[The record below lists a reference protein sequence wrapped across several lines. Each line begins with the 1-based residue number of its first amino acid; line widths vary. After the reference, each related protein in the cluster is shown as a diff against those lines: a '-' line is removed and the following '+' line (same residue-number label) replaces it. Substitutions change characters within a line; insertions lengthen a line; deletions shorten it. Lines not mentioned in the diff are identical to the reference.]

1 MRVAYW
7 KTEDCSLNQL
17 VVDLSLSAH
26 LPSRL
31 TWRVRPYCLEPVWL
45 GSRDSGICWA
55 GSLPKQQPESLP
67 LQRSLSLY
75 IYIYIYIC
83 IYIYI
88 YTYSR
93 FTRDGAD
100 VGAGANT
107 VAAASGRSRIFERGQ
122 VLKAWGS
129 RRHRRRGSMESERG
143 SAPPQKYFKKILILT

>member
-75 IYIYIYIC
+75 IYSVYM
-83 IYIYI
+83 YI
-88 YTYSR
+88 YTLIVVLQETDPTSVLEPTPLQQPVADLGFLNVGKCWR
-93 FTRDGAD
+93 HEDRGAT
-100 VGAGANT
+100 GAEGVWRA
-107 VAAASGRSRIFERGQ
+107 RGD
-122 VLKAWGS
+122 LPL
-129 RRHRRRGSMESERG
+129 RRN
-143 SAPPQKYFKKILILT
+143 I